1 VGQWRKH
8 AATVLPH
15 HEIIFPYKYNRL
27 KRKLGSYALIMFM
40 EGKEKNEVFAS
51 SDLLQSLDGLRE
63 IREKLSQY
71 S

>member
-1 VGQWRKH
+1 
-8 AATVLPH
+8 
-15 HEIIFPYKYNRL
+15 
-27 KRKLGSYALIMFM
+27 MFM